1 MRRFQNILV
10 YAEAADAERLAGI
23 IELAK
28 EHDAALS
35 VCDVVAKPPSL
46 PDPDGAIERL
56 NTVRM
61 QLAYERLSALCAPY
75 SGEHAIDYTVLTGTP
90 FLAVTEQVMMQGFDL
105 VVHISDPG
113 KSGGLNP
120 TGMHLVRKCPCPVWS
135 LPGVPAY
142 RPRNIVLAVDRNLG
156 DSSART
162 TAMALAQA
170 SMAASV
176 AAGNATRLH
185 VVHAWQ
191 PFAEDL
197 LTHERAALSPTKIDE
212 YVAIQ
217 DEDHRRWLEE
227 LGEKLSHEAPDCS
240 IETYL
245 RRGDVTEI
253 VPELAGE
260 TGAEL
265 IVMGTIGTSDVPGV
279 LIGTSAEGILSTTR
293 IPVLALKPL
302 GFKTPLRFEA
312 VGRLAAVVENAIA
325 RGKVKAS

>member
-1 MRRFQNILV
+1 MRRFRNILV
-10 YAEAADAERLAGI
+10 YAEAADAQRLAGVV
-23 IELAK
+23 ELAR
-28 EHDAALS
+28 EHGAALS
-35 VCDVVAKPPSL
+35 VCDVVASPPAL
-46 PDPDGAIERL
+46 PDPDGAIVRL
-56 NTVRM
+56 KTVSM

-75 SGEHAIDYTVLTGTP
+75 SRDYAIDYTVLTGTP
-90 FLAVTEQVMMQGFDL
+90 FLAVTEQVMMQDFDL

-142 RPRNIVLAVDRNLG
+142 RPRNIVIAVDRNLG

-176 AAGNATRLH
+176 APGNATRLH

-191 PFAEDL
+191 PFAEEL
-197 LTHERAALSPTKIDE
+197 LDHELSGLSATDVDS
-212 YVAIQ
+212 YVDAQ
-217 DEDHRRWLEE
+217 DEDHRQWLED
-227 LGEKLSHEAPDCS
+227 LGRKLAQEAPDCS
-240 IETYL
+240 VRTYL
-245 RRGDVTEI
+245 RRGDVTDV
-253 VPELAGE
+253 VPELAVE

-279 LIGTSAEGILSTTR
+279 LIGTSAEGILSTTCL
-293 IPVLALKPL
+293 PVLALKPL
-302 GFKTPLRFEA
+302 GFKSPLRFEA
-312 VGRLAAVVENAIA
+312 VGRLTAVVENAIA
-325 RGKVKAS
+325 EGKAKAS